1 MKDLIKKHG
10 DKLEPIAWVLL
21 VIGNLGNVETSSVFN
36 ITSIIIGIIFV
47 LLIVGYSMDIIEPLT
62 SSLVRATKSILFLII
77 LNGTLMEWTAINFST
92 EPHQTGWEFTGMI
105 MLAVGIFPIA
115 VLAGLIAFSIELV
128 FKKMKV
134 ATFIGHFFEKIK
146 IKVFFWT
153 AVVLLLWVVGPIWIN
168 SSSSWFN

>member
-1 MKDLIKKHG
+1 
-10 DKLEPIAWVLL
+10 
-21 VIGNLGNVETSSVFN
+21 
-36 ITSIIIGIIFV
+36 
-47 LLIVGYSMDIIEPLT
+47 
-62 SSLVRATKSILFLII
+62 
-77 LNGTLMEWTAINFST
+77 MEWTAINFST
-92 EPHQTGWEFTGMI
+92 EPHQTGWEFVGMI
-105 MLAVGIFPIA
+105 MLVYEIFPIA
-115 VLAGLIAFSIELV
+115 VLAGLIAFSIELL

>member
-1 MKDLIKKHG
+1 MKDFMKKHG

-21 VIGNLGNVETSSVFN
+21 FMGTVSNVEASL

-47 LLIVGYSMDIIEPLT
+47 LLIIGYSMDIIEPLT
-62 SSLVRATKSILFLII
+62 SSLVRATKSIFFLII
-77 LNGTLMEWTAINFST
+77 LNSLIMEWTAINFST
-92 EPHQTGWEFTGMI
+92 EYHQTGWEFVGII
-105 MLAVGIFPIA
+105 MLVYEIFPIA
-115 VLAGLIAFSIELV
+115 VLVGLLAFSIELL
-128 FKKMKV
+128 FKKIKV

-168 SSSSWFN
+168 SLS